1 MAQCYH
7 EDCDDMSHV
16 ATKRLEFLGHTA
28 DSLVEVASSMTNENC
43 QGKVMSLFPLGHML
57 IANALEPA

>member
-1 MAQCYH
+1 
-7 EDCDDMSHV
+7 MSHV
-16 ATKRLEFLGHTA
+16 TTKRLEFLGHTA